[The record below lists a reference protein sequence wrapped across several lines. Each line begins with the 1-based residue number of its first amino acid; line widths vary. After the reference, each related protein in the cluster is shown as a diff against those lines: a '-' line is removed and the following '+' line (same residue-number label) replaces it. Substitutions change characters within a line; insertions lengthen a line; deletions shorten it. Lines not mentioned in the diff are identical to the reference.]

1 MDSTFITILILLALA
16 TIVALIQARR
26 RDRCLKS
33 FEGFPV
39 TLARADGD
47 MAWGTLDLYSTGME
61 LRYAH
66 PVEADLGHVERSV
79 LTYKEEYPSI
89 VALYRFPEALSGERE
104 EERLAALESTA
115 HPSLA
120 RRVWRKVRNWMS
132 LLRDALVQSAGMIV
146 GAVSSKSPGLAKN
159 QAGLQQL
166 SGEALGTATGAAF
179 DPLLEAHLFRLVT
192 VDLVREGKPKQTYCG
207 WLKDYTTQFLEV
219 VDAFANDAETTTELR
234 TIPASDPPDDVE
246 ITYATGRVRIRNGT
260 DRLLYVAEAWADGQ
274 PSAPPPGTAVPF
286 APPGATAA
294 EPPRVAQPERL
305 WERAFGCLLPPG
317 THADVTAPPTPFA
330 DVHVRMGPAG
340 RVDLVLPRALAR
352 VRHAADGSEVLRAEK
367 TPQGAEREKGRAW
380 QVLQRGGD
388 TPEKPPASPS
398 QALG

>member
-1 MDSTFITILILLALA
+1 MDSTLVTILILLALA
-16 TIVALIQARR
+16 TVVALIQARR

-39 TLARADGD
+39 TLSRADGNL
-47 MAWGTLDLYSTGME
+47 AWGTLDLYSTGME

-115 HPSLA
+115 HPTLA
-120 RRVWRKVRNWMS
+120 RRLWRKVRNWIS

-166 SGEALGTATGAAF
+166 SGEALGTAAY

-207 WLKDYTTQFLEV
+207 WLKDYTTQFIEV

-234 TIPASDPPDDVE
+234 DVSASDPPEDVE
-246 ITYATGRVRIRNGT
+246 ITYADGRVRIRNGT
-260 DRLLYVAEAWADGQ
+260 DRLLYVAEAWAEGTHV
-274 PSAPPPGTAVPF
+274 SSPPAVPF
-286 APPGATAA
+286 APPGTPVADPSPVA
-294 EPPRVAQPERL
+294 PPKRE

-352 VRHAADGSEVLRAEK
+352 VRHGADGSEALRAEK
-367 TPQGAEREKGRAW
+367 TPDGAEQKKGRAW
-380 QVLQRGGD
+380 QVLQRGSG
-388 TPEKPPASPS
+388 TPEKPKTPDPIPM
-398 QALG
+398 

>member
-1 MDSTFITILILLALA
+1 MDSTLITILILLALA
-16 TIVALIQARR
+16 TVVALIQARR

-33 FEGFPV
+33 MEGFPV
-39 TLARADGD
+39 TLSRADGNL
-47 MAWGTLDLYSTGME
+47 AWGTLDLYSTGME
-61 LRYAH
+61 LRYAY
-66 PVEADLGHVERSV
+66 PVEADLGHIERSV

-104 EERLAALESTA
+104 EERLAALENTA

-120 RRVWRKVRNWMS
+120 RRLWRKARNWIS

-166 SGEALGTATGAAF
+166 SGEALGTAAGAAF

-234 TIPASDPPDDVE
+234 TIAASDPPEDVE
-246 ITYATGRVRIRNGT
+246 ITYADGRVRIRNGT
-260 DRLLYVAEAWADGQ
+260 DKLLYVAEAWADGDSDER
-274 PSAPPPGTAVPF
+274 PIGRVPF
-286 APPGATAA
+286 APPGTPAPD
-294 EPPRVAQPERL
+294 PPPIGQPARA

-317 THADVTAPPTPFA
+317 SHADVTAPPTPFA

-340 RVDLVLPRALAR
+340 RVDLILPRALAH
-352 VRHAADGSEVLRAEK
+352 VRHGADGSEALRAEK
-367 TPQGAEREKGRAW
+367 TPQGSEKTKGRAW
-380 QVLQRGGD
+380 QVLQRGSG
-388 TPEKPPASPS
+388 TPEAPTP
-398 QALG
+398 